1 MARIL
6 ERENEYFETIAIE
19 AFKNKKNNF
28 FYINLKTFYYAYIE
42 SKTFDGP
49 RMLNLMK

>member
-19 AFKNKKNNF
+19 AFKN
-28 FYINLKTFYYAYIE
+28 
-42 SKTFDGP
+42 
-49 RMLNLMK
+49 